1 MTVSLWQDTAQWPGE
16 IDHQH
21 LEADICVI
29 GGGFVGAVLATL
41 LVESGRS
48 VVVVESGHIG
58 SGASG
63 RNAGHCIAAFRDS
76 YHRVIDR
83 LGHAEA
89 SRLRAEAVA
98 SRAWVT
104 ERCAGLNVPF
114 EANGSRYL
122 AIDEAERERLL
133 ASYRALVDDGQDVEW
148 HEDDPW
154 DRAFKGMVYQP
165 GDLGLQPFLLTSRLM
180 ADSEARVIENSAAR
194 ELVSLDGAVE
204 VRSRRA
210 TVRCGQAILATN
222 AYSRLLHPFF
232 RDRVNPTRA
241 QAFAT
246 EPLGF
251 RMFDGP
257 TGTNDGF
264 EYFRQLPNTRFIIG
278 GYRDV
283 FPEQE
288 VGYADETTPHLQE
301 GLQSWAGSHFPELAG
316 MKVTH
321 RWAGIMGFTPDG
333 LPLVG
338 QLDDLPGVYYCVG
351 FNGGGMSMGPV
362 AARRAL
368 ALMTEGA
375 SPGVFEGGRGI

>member
-1 MTVSLWQDTAQWPGE
+1 MTVSLWQDARAWPGE
-16 IDHQH
+16 AEHEH
-21 LEADICVI
+21 AEADVCVI
-29 GGGFVGAVLATL
+29 GGGFVGATLATL
-41 LVESGRS
+41 LSERGRR
-48 VVVVESGHIG
+48 VVVLESNYVG

-76 YHRVIDR
+76 YHRVIER
-83 LGHAEA
+83 IGHDEA
-89 SRLRAEAVA
+89 RRLRNDAIA

-104 ERCAGLNVPF
+104 ERCTELDIPF

-122 AIDEAERERLL
+122 AIDETERERLI
-133 ASYRALVDDGQDVEW
+133 ASYEALAADGQNVEW

-154 DRAFKGMVYQP
+154 DRGFQGLIYQP
-165 GDLGLQPFLLTSRLM
+165 GDLGLQPYLLTSRLM
-180 ADSEARVIENSAAR
+180 AASGARVFENSSAR
-194 ELVSLDGAVE
+194 ELHNYDGGVE

-210 TVRCGQAILATN
+210 TVRCGQAIIATN
-222 AYSRLLHPFF
+222 SYSRLLHPFF

-264 EYFRQLPNTRFIIG
+264 EYFRQLPDTRFIIG

-283 FPEQE
+283 FPDEE

-301 GLQSWAGSHFPELAG
+301 GLQRWAGAHFPELSDLS
-316 MKVTH
+316 VSH
-321 RWAGIMGFTPDG
+321 RWAGIMGFTSDG

-338 QLDDLPGVYYCVG
+338 QLEDLPGVYYCVG

-362 AARRAL
+362 AARRTL
-368 ALMTEGA
+368 SMIFDGE
-375 SPGVFEGGRGI
+375 SPGVFDGDRLG